1 VINKNNMLSQLYYH
15 ELESRDRIFGRLQ
28 LNFAIYASVI
38 ALLAYMVRMV
48 DYSSSCVALTIF
60 FIGLSIAV
68 LLLIWSIYLTIVALT
83 GFEYK
88 TFPKTTDLISY
99 ADDVE
104 KHAEAMKAYNSKYN
118 QNIEIPD
125 SEKKLDRYVSKAYSK
140 CIDHNYAINEFR
152 RKAIRKSV
160 WGMVLAS
167 IPIVISSIAFV
178 FYDLDASSPRK
189 VSTSFN
195 EEMPLV
201 NAIKS
206 IHRGVSNLPTT
217 KQNKEALVMPNNESG
232 QQSNEQTQIV
242 PPPPPEPKEPKLQ
255 VSTEDFKEPLPD
267 KAKILNETK

>member
-1 VINKNNMLSQLYYH
+1 MINKNDMLSRLYYH

-48 DYSSSCVALTIF
+48 DYGSSCVVLTIF
-60 FIGLSIAV
+60 FIGLSVAV
-68 LLLIWSIYLTIVALT
+68 VLLIWSVYLTIVALT

-88 TFPKTTDLISY
+88 TFPKTNGLISY

-125 SEKKLDRYVSKAYSK
+125 PEKKFDRYVSKAYSK

-160 WGMVLAS
+160 WSMVLVS
-167 IPIVISSIAFV
+167 IPIVISSIVFV

-195 EEMPLV
+195 EGMPLV
-201 NAIKS
+201 NAIES
-206 IHRGVSNLPTT
+206 IRRGISNLPTT
-217 KQNKEALVMPNNESG
+217 KQDKEALVMPNNESV
-232 QQSNEQTQIV
+232 QQDNEQKQNV
-242 PPPPPEPKEPKLQ
+242 PPPPPEPKEPELQ

-267 KAKILNETK
+267 KTQILNEDK